1 MTTSSR
7 TAQRGGI
14 FRKVGW
20 LSAAAMLAVAALAPA
35 SVQAAGPGNN
45 GQDPTG
51 NGTTSNATV
60 DGSLS
65 VAAGS
70 ATLQANAEMFCSGTS
85 VGSIEGTFTL
95 NESLDVG
102 SVITLYLVP
111 NNGSNAN
118 PASNVTKNEISITL
132 TDDNNDGGDVVAYSL
147 GVTHPFTVSAGGI
160 LVVFAVNADG
170 TTAISSS
177 KTNSLNCTEAT
188 PSEQPSDTPSESPSD
203 TPSESPSD
211 TPSESPSD
219 TPSESPS
226 DTPSESPSD
235 TPSESPSD
243 TPSESPS
250 DAPSDVPSDN
260 PSESPSDT
268 PSEQPTE
275 QPTGSELPIT
285 SDAPASEA
293 PTGGVEGVTGTPRL
307 TPPPTDTMAP
317 VQAPSTD
324 GSRVIL
330 IGLAAILIGA
340 LAFSQP
346 RHSSNRR

>member
-51 NGTTSNATV
+51 NGTPSNATL

-65 VAAGS
+65 AAAGS
-70 ATLQANAEMFCSGTS
+70 ATLQANAQMFCSGTS

-95 NESLDVG
+95 NETLDVG
-102 SVITLYLVP
+102 SVITFYLVP

-118 PASNVTKNEISITL
+118 PASNVTKNETSITL
-132 TDDNNDGGDVVAYSL
+132 TDDNNDAGDVVAYSL

-188 PSEQPSDTPSESPSD
+188 PSESPSD

-211 TPSESPSD
+211 TPSDSPSD

-226 DTPSESPSD
+226 DTL
-235 TPSESPSD
+235 SESPSD

-260 PSESPSDT
+260 PSEDPSDT

-275 QPTGSELPIT
+275 QPTGGELPIT

-293 PTGGVEGVTGTPRL
+293 PTGEVEGITGVPGV
-307 TPPPTDTMAP
+307 TPPPTDTVAP

-346 RHSSNRR
+346 RRSSNRR